1 MFSSNACK
9 ESNEKVLEWFWWN
22 YVWFEWKHHQP
33 DFGWKCHLTQKPRP
47 PFLDS
52 FGLLFNSTYCSFLR
66 FNVTLSTLSPN
77 PYFTPSSQLPTFMH
91 FQFLNV
97 HSQFFF
103 STCSLQNTFKSA
115 SRTISVMKMFHKK
128 SFKKN
133 GIIPII
139 NLPIHN
145 SSQAHKGMNEQKQK
159 PIFKLIENWTWVS
172 VKNKETVC
180 CLTDKNSCKTVD
192 CFQQFTRPW
201 KLDEKHRDPFSPR
214 GTPHKKNFS
223 FGHCPNYISPVRNVY
238 SHISNS
244 FQMR

>member
-9 ESNEKVLEWFWWN
+9 ESNKKVLEWFWWN
-22 YVWFEWKHHQP
+22 YVWVEWKHHQP
-33 DFGWKCHLTQKPRP
+33 DFGWKCHLTKKPRP

-77 PYFTPSSQLPTFMH
+77 PYFTPSSQLSTFMH

-128 SFKKN
+128 ALKKTKKKRN
-133 GIIPII
+133 NP
-139 NLPIHN
+139 NHKPSNSQFLT
-145 SSQAHKGMNEQKQK
+145 SSQGNEWA
-159 PIFKLIENWTWVS
+159 EA
-172 VKNKETVC
+172 
-180 CLTDKNSCKTVD
+180 KT
-192 CFQQFTRPW
+192 CFQINW
-201 KLDEKHRDPFSPR
+201 KLDL
-214 GTPHKKNFS
+214 GL
-223 FGHCPNYISPVRNVY
+223 G
-238 SHISNS
+238 
-244 FQMR
+244 